1 MDAEPQSLSVEF
13 DSCIEVNRTD
23 GDVMEAGWRGG
34 GLHGWTLQFLLLK
47 QCICAWLDCMGAECR
62 PGLDPRSNQSDR
74 ITWLNANRSSRA
86 DAVEKPVVVRHHLHP
101 E

>member
-34 GLHGWTLQFLLLK
+34 GLHGWTLQLLLLNNESVNGW
-47 QCICAWLDCMGAECR
+47 IAWVPNA
-62 PGLDPRSNQSDR
+62 DP
-74 ITWLNANRSSRA
+74 A
-86 DAVEKPVVVRHHLHP
+86 
-101 E
+101 